1 MVSFE
6 TDFASRSATT
16 GLGSMPFAKFI
27 TIVVRLPRIVES
39 PFKSPFTRSPQVKT
53 PILFS
58 RMTADLPIPY
68 KTDIGCE
75 ASHASASAEPM
86 TKKPSGLS
94 RSDAIFARDLVL
106 LRPIETEIPMSR
118 LISCCRRCN
127 ASAGVARCSF
137 CVPARSRKAS
147 SIESG
152 CTSGVSESIFSR
164 TCCPIS
170 T

>member
-1 MVSFE
+1 MPLAFRRDDSLKHKASNSVSSDLGSDRSCEKVVSFE

-27 TIVVRLPRIVES
+27 TIMVWLPRTVEILS
-39 PFKSPFTRSPQVKT
+39 TFPFARSAQVKT

-58 RMTADLPIPY
+58 RITADLPIPY

-94 RSDAIFARDLVL
+94 RSDAIFAKDLVL
-106 LRPIETEIPMSR
+106 LKPIETVIPISR

-127 ASAGVARCSF
+127 ASAGLARCSF
-137 CVPARSRKAS
+137 
-147 SIESG
+147 
-152 CTSGVSESIFSR
+152 
-164 TCCPIS
+164 
-170 T
+170 